1 MYCVHCGADGA
12 AAFCRQ
18 CGKSQDADA
27 PIVASLPPAR
37 PNAWTNQLQY
47 RALLEYDEP
56 RARIRAASKRAKTGI
71 SGEDVLAVLDAVI
84 PSPIALSKV
93 THVMVPIVDR
103 LGIRTKNE
111 LQAVWQA
118 QPGRVLLGF
127 VCSLATK
134 SLSVTDVEQEAAEC
148 TLSANVPLGIFTNP
162 GVVNAKFE
170 TQSGWVRGT
179 FRITIAGQWYD
190 WGKSKRL
197 LEELV
202 AGINH
207 DLADQTGDSQI
218 RYQRV
223 A

>member
-12 AAFCRQ
+12 AAYCRQ
-18 CGKSQDADA
+18 CGKSQDADT
-27 PIVASLPPAR
+27 PIVASLSPAR
-37 PNAWTNQLQY
+37 PDAWSQQLQY
-47 RALLEYDEP
+47 RPLLEYDEP
-56 RARIRAASKRAKTGI
+56 RARIRAASKQAKRGV
-71 SGEDVLAVLDAVI
+71 SGDDVLAVLDAVI

-103 LGIRTKNE
+103 LGIRTQNE

-118 QPGRVLLGF
+118 EPGRVLLGF

-134 SLSVTDVEQEAAEC
+134 SLDVSDVEQAAAEC
-148 TLSANVPLGIFTNP
+148 TLSAKLPLGILTNP
-162 GVVNAKFE
+162 GMVTAKFE
-170 TQSGWVRGT
+170 THSGWVRGS
-179 FRITIAGQWYD
+179 FLITIAGQWYD

-207 DLADQTGDSQI
+207 DLAGQTGDAQV